1 MVAWMG
7 DDLLWADFFCRCL
20 SGSAFL
26 PGCSCSNWNVW
37 SAVYVDDGGSK
48 PIITV
53 LKPWFGDE
61 HPFWCCDATRVLIHT
76 HMGNWKMTRQCQ
88 LIGNSLWEFHVGNI
102 HAEASWLVALQL
114 AMQNSMIPR
123 WPTGCFVAKIFVRP
137 VRPPATLRQPPF
149 ASVEWQSV
157 AEGNGCWLWQSSG
170 RKGWFVGQ
178 FQILFPC
185 LSVMPAVTL
194 QTWNPFEPRWE
205 FALYKQKHEVL
216 GGHFETLLPS
226 IGILGLGLR
235 QGGDDTLAE
244 WPWLELTS
252 WWFQI
257 LIPYLKCWSPRLTLL
272 TFTSF
277 KIFEGAQ
284 SPAFTKDSMKAPAVC
299 LVPWVAA
306 VRAALN
312 HGGTRRPKR
321 DRREAK
327 RKQLQLA
334 TVDPV
339 PWECLERYPLVVKH
353 PGGCKIVP
361 QFKTFKCCSLGY
373 QIITRSTFPLCC

>member
-1 MVAWMG
+1 MNIHFDVVM
-7 DDLLWADFFCRCL
+7 
-20 SGSAFL
+20 L
-26 PGCSCSNWNVW
+26 PGF
-37 SAVYVDDGGSK
+37 
-48 PIITV
+48 
-53 LKPWFGDE
+53 WF
-61 HPFWCCDATRVLIHT
+61 IH
-76 HMGNWKMTRQCQ
+76 
-88 LIGNSLWEFHVGNI
+88 IWETEKWRDN
-102 HAEASWLVALQL
+102 ASWLVTPCGSSML
-114 AMQNSMIPR
+114 ATSTLKRAGWCPAACHAEFDDPEMTHWMFCGQ
-123 WPTGCFVAKIFVRP
+123 IFVRP

>member
-1 MVAWMG
+1 MTIKQQERLIRWPISDFISLFQCHARCHFADLKSFWTPFGIRSVEAKAWSFG
-7 DDLLWADFFCRCL
+7 WTFWDALAIHWHPR
-20 SGSAFL
+20 SR
-26 PGCSCSNWNVW
+26 
-37 SAVYVDDGGSK
+37 SK
-48 PIITV
+48 
-53 LKPWFGDE
+53 
-61 HPFWCCDATRVLIHT
+61 TRWGWYIGR
-76 HMGNWKMTRQCQ
+76 MAMTRTD
-88 LIGNSLWEFHVGNI
+88 F
-102 HAEASWLVALQL
+102 LVV
-114 AMQNSMIPR
+114 S
-123 WPTGCFVAKIFVRP
+123 K
-137 VRPPATLRQPPF
+137 
-149 ASVEWQSV
+149 
-157 AEGNGCWLWQSSG
+157 
-170 RKGWFVGQ
+170 
-178 FQILFPC
+178 
-185 LSVMPAVTL
+185 
-194 QTWNPFEPRWE
+194 
-205 FALYKQKHEVL
+205 Y
-216 GGHFETLLPS
+216 
-226 IGILGLGLR
+226 
-235 QGGDDTLAE
+235 
-244 WPWLELTS
+244 
-252 WWFQI
+252 I

-284 SPAFTKDSMKAPAVC
+284 SPAFPKDSMKAPAVC

-361 QFKTFKCCSLGY
+361 QFKTFQCCSLGY